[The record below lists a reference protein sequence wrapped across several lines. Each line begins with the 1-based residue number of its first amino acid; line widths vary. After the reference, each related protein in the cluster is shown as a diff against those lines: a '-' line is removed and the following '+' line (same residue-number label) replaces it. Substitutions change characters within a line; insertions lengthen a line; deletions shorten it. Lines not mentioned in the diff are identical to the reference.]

1 MTIELTLPNMLELIA
16 MLSPILL
23 GFFLIMVSLFNQD
36 VKGIVYLAGVL
47 IASVINIFLMNIIKN
62 NKEPDQSSVCYII
75 SLPFI

>member
-1 MTIELTLPNMLELIA
+1 MAIELTLPNMLELIA
-16 MLSPILL
+16 ILSPILL

-62 NKEPDQSSVCYII
+62 QMK
-75 SLPFI
+75 F